1 MAEAETSPLAITIE
15 DIEEARDLIRPYVH
29 RTPVLTS
36 TSFDKLVGNRAFFKA
51 ENFQR
56 GGSFK
61 VRGATNRLAHLTP
74 EERARGVVAFSS
86 GNHAQGVALAAGFFG
101 VPATIVMPTDA
112 PRAKVAATR
121 AYGAEIVFYDRMK
134 EDREA
139 IAAKLVE
146 QGGQVLVPP
155 YDHPQIMA
163 GQGTATLEL
172 AEQVADLDV
181 LLAPVGG
188 GGLLSGSAV
197 AAKALNPRI
206 RIFGVETVLSNDTWQ
221 SLRKGERIRIP
232 PPDTIADGMRTLQP
246 GAFTF
251 PVVQRL
257 VEDIL
262 LVSDEEVI
270 ETMRWLLT
278 RMKILVEP
286 TGAVAAA
293 ALLHVKLPIK
303 GARVGVILS
312 GGNVDPEVLREV
324 L

>member
-1 MAEAETSPLAITIE
+1 MAEAEIVPLAISST
-15 DIEEARDLIRPYVH
+15 DIEEAQDLIRPYVR

-36 TSFDKLVGNRAFFKA
+36 RSFDKLVGNQVFFKA

-86 GNHAQGVALAAGFFG
+86 GNHAQGVALASGFFG
-101 VPATIVMPTDA
+101 IPATIVMPTDA
-112 PRAKVAATR
+112 PRAKVEATR

-163 GQGTATLEL
+163 GQGTAMLEL
-172 AEQVADLDV
+172 GEQVEKLDV

-197 AAKALNPRI
+197 AAKARNPQI
-206 RIFGVETVLSNDTWQ
+206 RIFGVETELSNDTWQ
-221 SLRKGERIRIP
+221 SLRAGERIRIP
-232 PPDTIADGMRTLQP
+232 PPATIADGMRTLQP

-270 ETMRWLLT
+270 ETMRRLLT

-293 ALLHVKLPIK
+293 ALLHGKLPVQ
-303 GARVGVILS
+303 GARVGIILS